1 MRYRKNHWKLKL
13 YNGMEKNN
21 GILIIVTD
29 YARYIVNIKDYII
42 KGINNELYVCKNDTF
57 KIAYE
62 LVEENGYRNGEKHW
76 N

>member
-1 MRYRKNHWKLKL
+1 MEIEAIQW
-13 YNGMEKNN
+13 NGKNN

-29 YARYIVNIKDYII
+29 YARYIVNIEDYII

-62 LVEENGYRNGEKHW
+62 LVEEKEYRNGEKH
-76 N
+76 

>member
-1 MRYRKNHWKLKL
+1 MEIEAIQW
-13 YNGMEKNN
+13 NGKNN

-62 LVEENGYRNGEKHW
+62 LVEEKEYRNVEKH
-76 N
+76 

>member
-1 MRYRKNHWKLKL
+1 MEIEAIQW
-13 YNGMEKNN
+13 NGKNN

-62 LVEENGYRNGEKHW
+62 LVEENGYRNGEKH
-76 N
+76 